1 MLKIQ
6 EFSNLTDLEA
16 KSLYQAPAM
25 IAVLIASADSNIEEK
40 ETAWAKKIMIFRQ
53 EVGEDSLFNY
63 YEISDSYFSEAL
75 RSFLNDDKGT
85 QERIS
90 DIEGALTQMNVVLAK
105 IDADFAMELV
115 QSWRSFAQQVAKAT
129 GGILGFGSISEQEK
143 YLMGLEMISL

>member
-40 ETAWAKKIMIFRQ
+40 ETAWAKKVMNFRQ
-53 EVGEDSLFNY
+53 EVGKDSLFNY
-63 YEISDSYFSEAL
+63 YEIADSYFSEEL
-75 RSFLNDDKGT
+75 RSLLSDDKGT
-85 QERIS
+85 QERLS
-90 DIEGALTQMNVVLAK
+90 SLEGALTEMNVILAK

-143 YLMGLEMISL
+143 HLMGLKMISL